1 MLYRKKIDI
10 SYKRYKSN
18 FEKKIRFEEVE
29 EEYNEIKDE
38 IFGIINSNN
47 LNEDHILLIDLDTI
61 YQYYISKW
69 KKNVLIENKKETIEL
84 KKMQVAVFYTCIVQ
98 DLYKTR
104 YPNMR
109 LQYNFRDIVLALVH
123 FNLFGWTKEEDI
135 LFKFITE
142 NIGSNILDM
151 NDYNTHVWFLL
162 ELYLRYTNKTILGT
176 NKNVNLMIKKE
187 LSAKDLNTNFI
198 PDTLNVY
205 ENTLNSWETK
215 DLKEI
220 TELMKQMIEYHTI
233 KAENIGDLD
242 EFTNYIYGFYP
253 IEILYLIQIRK
264 KLGLSVPEKFDDFLM
279 NTPEAKMEFK
289 EKELYP
295 EMDELVEEI
304 DKFYRRNYPEYIPNK
319 HGELFK

>member
-1 MLYRKKIDI
+1 MNI
-10 SYKRYKSN
+10 SYIRYKNN
-18 FEKKIRFEEVE
+18 FMDKVKFEEVE
-29 EEYNEIKDE
+29 KKYNKTKLE
-38 IFGIINSNN
+38 IFGIIKNDNIT
-47 LNEDHILLIDLDTI
+47 EDHILLISLNKI
-61 YQYYISKW
+61 YRFYISRL
-69 KKNVLIENKKETIEL
+69 KNNILIKENNETKALKE
-84 KKMQVAVFYTCIVQ
+84 MQIITFYRCIIQ

-162 ELYLRYTNKTILGT
+162 ELYLSYTNKAILGT

-198 PDTLNVY
+198 PDILNVY
-205 ENTLNSWETK
+205 ENILNSWETK

-220 TELMKQMIEYHTI
+220 TELMKQMTEYHTI

-264 KLGLSVPEKFDDFLM
+264 KLGLSVSEEFDDFLM

-289 EKELYP
+289 EKEPYP